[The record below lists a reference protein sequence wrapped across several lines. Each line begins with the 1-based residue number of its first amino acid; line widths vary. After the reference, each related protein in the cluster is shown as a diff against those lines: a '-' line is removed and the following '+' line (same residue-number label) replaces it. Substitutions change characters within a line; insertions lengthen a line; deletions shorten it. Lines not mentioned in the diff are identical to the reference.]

1 MARVIDL
8 GEGKSTVVH
17 FNYENV
23 QKKCFTCY
31 RLNHEKAICPLS
43 VKRRQEESR
52 SRRMK
57 VQEELALKKHCLQEQ
72 DLFYGVLS
80 DSQVGINPAT
90 GRPRIAEEVL
100 QEM

>member
-1 MARVIDL
+1 
-8 GEGKSTVVH
+8 
-17 FNYENV
+17 
-23 QKKCFTCY
+23 
-31 RLNHEKAICPLS
+31 
-43 VKRRQEESR
+43 
-52 SRRMK
+52 MK

-100 QEM
+100 QEMWRYLIANTGEDFGIKIHKVIKSVKEAEKDPEV